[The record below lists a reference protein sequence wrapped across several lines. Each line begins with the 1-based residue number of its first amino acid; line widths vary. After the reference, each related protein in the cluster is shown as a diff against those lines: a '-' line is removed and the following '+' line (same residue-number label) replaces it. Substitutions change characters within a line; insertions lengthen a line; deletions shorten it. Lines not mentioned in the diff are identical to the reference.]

1 MNWKQ
6 RNERTLVAY
15 AFVSLWAIGFII
27 FKLYPILATFY
38 LSFQDVK
45 VSARGIVTQH
55 VGWKHYRHALSQ
67 NLPFIRAVFQH
78 LGEMVVYLPIILTF
92 SLLIALLLEKIQK
105 GKGIYRTLFFIPVII
120 SSGPVIEKFIT
131 NKTASLPIIERFL
144 ETGTLERYLPVY
156 LSQIVSSTLSNMIM
170 ILWFSGVPILMF
182 VAGLSKLDENVYEAA
197 SIDGATPWEMFWKIT
212 LPSLN
217 PLVILNTVYILVTLS
232 SFVLNEVIVLIQK
245 VSFDSK
251 FGLGY
256 ASALSWIYFVI
267 NLIMILLAYFIVR
280 RKEQ

>member
-15 AFVSLWAIGFII
+15 AFVSLWAIGFIV

-105 GKGIYRTLFFIPVII
+105 GKGVYRTLFFIPVII

-182 VAGLSKLDENVYEAA
+182 VAGLSKLDDNVYEAA